1 MSTTRKGAAG
11 YQRPGPDPGARH
23 KRHRR
28 TRRRLPAP
36 RRVALPVAAAVLIA
50 AVGLG
55 VRAIL
60 EPSPS
65 CQKTLIP
72 AYFYPGPGWTAA
84 IGSNP
89 PPSLMIL
96 DITKTGAGS
105 SPDRTYQATVKRAQ
119 AAGITIMGYAA
130 THYAKR
136 SPAAVE
142 ADIRHYKTW
151 YDVTDIFLDQ
161 AASGAADVAYYQR
174 LSGYAHHLNPGSTV
188 MLNPGTFPDQQ
199 YMSTGDIVMVYEN
212 TYRNFVDL
220 HVPRWAASYPADRFA
235 YAIYAASSTQLP
247 AAIRLAQHRN
257 AGYVYI
263 TSGTGKNPYRALPSY
278 WHSENATITAGC

>member
-1 MSTTRKGAAG
+1 MAHALHEHDAQGRRRLPATWA
-11 YQRPGPDPGARH
+11 RPGRAAQ
-23 KRHRR
+23 RR
-28 TRRRLPAP
+28 QETRRRLPAL
-36 RRVALPVAAAVLIA
+36 RRVGLPVAAAVLIA
-50 AVGLG
+50 AAGLG

-60 EPSPS
+60 ETGPP
-65 CQKTLIP
+65 CQKMLVP
-72 AYFYPGPGWTAA
+72 AYFYPGPGWTTA

-105 SPDRTYQATVKRAQ
+105 SLNRTYQATVKRAQ

-130 THYAKR
+130 TGYAKR

-142 ADIRHYKTW
+142 ADIRHYKSW

-161 AASGAADVAYYQR
+161 AASGAADVVYYQR

-199 YMSTGDIVMVYEN
+199 YMSTGDIIMVYEN

-235 YAIYAASSTQLP
+235 YAIYAASSTQLA

-257 AGYVYI
+257 AG
-263 TSGTGKNPYRALPSY
+263 
-278 WHSENATITAGC
+278 